1 MTEAVVNLKF
11 LFFRLTALTSTK
23 TERDAMS

>member
-1 MTEAVVNLKF
+1 MTEAVVKKKF

-23 TERDAMS
+23 TERDGMS